1 MAFELPLGRGVIELA
16 ADGRSAVKG
25 IADVKNAMNDAG
37 KETERFA
44 ARSRTALAATNTAI
58 QGIGSAARAGASPM
72 QALSQGILGV
82 TAAAGGLAGPLG
94 AIAGIVATLIGLGL
108 SKWLTDS
115 AQAAR
120 DLAAAM
126 NAIGDSTSA
135 ARGATLASQA
145 GDSPFDAAMVAAR
158 SLGPARV
165 ELGLAQAAFDEALPN
180 PSGSMSDAQ
189 SAAFRRQIAASRRV
203 DSSRAGVE
211 QFNVNAAVELA
222 GLNLDASTSG
232 ASIEERVRT
241 YTRMVELLKQLRDVN
256 LEASK
261 SEPPGEQYERFVA
274 AFQRADAKVG
284 SAAATL
290 AGYTARLE
298 EARTQAEGVAKANED
313 AATAARRFAT
323 ESTAQM
329 REAFSQ
335 PNPFAAELEAVQRHA
350 QGVRDGVLVAE
361 ADRQR
366 REKEG
371 VSEVRGG
378 NVVDLISGLRSVQA
392 AVFGSGGGPEQQVA
406 KNTGRTADAAAKTAE
421 QTAKANEHLA
431 SIAKAVSNG
440 VPATLG

>member
-1 MAFELPLGRGVIELA
+1 MASEVTLGRGVIELA
-16 ADGRSAVKG
+16 ADGRSAAKG
-25 IADVKNAMNDAG
+25 IGDVKNAMNDAG
-37 KETERFA
+37 KEAERFA
-44 ARSRTALAATNTAI
+44 SRSRTALAATNTAI
-58 QGIGSAARAGASPM
+58 QGIGNAARAGASPM
-72 QALSQGILGV
+72 QALSQGIIGV
-82 TAAAGGLAGPLG
+82 SAAAGGLAGPIG
-94 AIAGIVATLIGLGL
+94 AIAGIVATLLGLGL
-108 SKWLTDS
+108 AKWFADS

-120 DLAAAM
+120 DLATAM
-126 NAIGDSTSA
+126 NAIGESANA
-135 ARGATLASQA
+135 ARGSTLAGQA
-145 GDSPFDAAMVAAR
+145 ADGPFGAAMVAAR
-158 SLGPARV
+158 SLGPARA
-165 ELGLAQAAFDEALPN
+165 ELGLADAAFNETSAN
-180 PSGSMSDAQ
+180 ANGSMSEAQ
-189 SAAFRRQIAASRRV
+189 GAAFRRQIAARRRV
-203 DSSRAGVE
+203 DSSRAGIE
-211 QFNVNAAVELA
+211 QFNVNSSVELA

-232 ASIEERVRT
+232 ASLEERVRT
-241 YTRMVELLKQLRDVN
+241 YTRMVELLQQLRDVN

-261 SEPPGEQYERFVA
+261 AEPPGAQYERFVA

-298 EARTQAEGVAKANED
+298 EARKEAEGVAKANED

-323 ESTAQM
+323 DSTSQM

-361 ADRQR
+361 AERQR

-371 VSEVRGG
+371 GSEVRGG

-392 AVFGSGGGPEQQVA
+392 AVFGGGGAPEQQTA

-431 SIAKAVSNG
+431 SIAKSVSNG
-440 VPATLG
+440 VPATLS